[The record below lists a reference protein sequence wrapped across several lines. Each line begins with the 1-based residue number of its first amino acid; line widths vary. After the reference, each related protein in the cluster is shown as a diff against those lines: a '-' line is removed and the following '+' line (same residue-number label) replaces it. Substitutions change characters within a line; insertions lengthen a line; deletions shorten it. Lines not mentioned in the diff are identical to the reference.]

1 MGDPSGDRLNSFMIT
16 DYVVRQGYDRVS
28 IKDIYYMQPWMDMP
42 DGLVSYNS
50 DSAIREMND
59 IISYASNVELYV
71 DHDINILEI
80 VESPLLLT
88 GDVSKD
94 EGDNSGNDVS
104 VHGDEDD
111 SAWSLRSDKT
121 DDEQVSIAK
130 LAQEVRKRRRN
141 ATRSSRKKSKAV
153 VQTATR
159 NEQEDDHVEEPVV
172 TQEQPFIQQQQQPAV
187 TDDQATVQ
195 EAIVT
200 DAAGIEET
208 ATCSRSR
215 KRKYVTQHKVRRGGG
230 NMVRKGDP
238 IDNTQQ
244 LPVSDGS
251 GSSTDEE
258 DKESDYADSDYP
270 GAWEFHWN
278 SDDEDDIFVQPD
290 HVVSRNVCQTYYNP
304 KWKVPYFDIGMRF
317 KDAKQ
322 FKMAVCKYSIQKTYY
337 GEHRCFK
344 SYDNELVTYK
354 VGADLFKGRIYEAP
368 FTKPAKIVKW
378 CKTEI
383 KVNITLDKAEKAKK
397 HVMTQL
403 EGSYVDEYKYLKS
416 YAKIL
421 RDSHPE
427 NTVVVTAI
435 ETSFSDTRTF
445 HRMYVCLHSLKQ
457 GWKDGC
463 RRFFGVDG
471 CFLKGICKG
480 ILLSVV
486 GKDGNHQM
494 FPIAWAVVE
503 SECLESWHCARHIY
517 CNWAKLGHR
526 GDEMKICF
534 WNYAKATFQDDFIDK
549 LGDLFAKNRQ
559 GHDDLLGY
567 PREHWCKAFIQDNC
581 KCDSIDNNIS
591 ETFNSWIL
599 GARYWQLSGVP
610 CPHALACIRYKRW
623 RVEHCISNFYKK
635 EKYLAAYAYPLQ
647 CIRKGT
653 KAWKAMGEEELLP
666 PPVRS
671 MPGRPRRKR
680 RRHKSEPQ
688 KMKKGKLRKLT
699 GKGRKMTCKVC
710 GNEGHNGRTCP
721 YNNEEGRNESAS
733 ARVKITVS
741 MITFGW

>member
-1 MGDPSGDRLNSFMIT
+1 
-16 DYVVRQGYDRVS
+16 
-28 IKDIYYMQPWMDMP
+28 
-42 DGLVSYNS
+42 
-50 DSAIREMND
+50 MND

-71 DHDINILEI
+71 DHDINIPEI
-80 VESPLLLT
+80 VEGPLVLT

-94 EGDNSGNDVS
+94 EGDNSGSDVS
-104 VHGDEDD
+104 VHGDEGNLGSEKSSDVDSGSDDVSVIDWETSSDD
-111 SAWSLRSDKT
+111 SAWSLGSDKT
-121 DDEQVSIAK
+121 NDEQVNIAK
-130 LAQEVRKRRRN
+130 LAQEVRKGRRN
-141 ATRSSRKKSKAV
+141 ATRI
-153 VQTATR
+153 TT
-159 NEQEDDHVEEPVV
+159 
-172 TQEQPFIQQQQQPAV
+172 
-187 TDDQATVQ
+187 DQATIQ
-195 EAIVT
+195 EATVT

-208 ATCSRSR
+208 TTCSKGR
-215 KRKYVTQHKVRRGGG
+215 KRKSVAQHKVRRG
-230 NMVRKGDP
+230 
-238 IDNTQQ
+238 
-244 LPVSDGS
+244 
-251 GSSTDEE
+251 DEE
-258 DKESDYADSDYP
+258 DRESDYTDSDNP

-278 SDDEDDIFVQPD
+278 SDEEDDIFVEPD

-322 FKMAVCKYSIQKTYY
+322 FRMTVCKYSIQKQAQLRKVRNERTRVRFRCQTGCKWELFASYDSRYECFVVKTYY

-354 VGADLFKGRIYEAP
+354 VVADLFKGRIYEAP
-368 FTKPAKIVKW
+368 FTKPTKIVKW

-383 KVNITLDKAEKAKK
+383 KVNITLDKAEKAEK

-421 RDSHPE
+421 SDSHPE

-435 ETSFSDTRTF
+435 ETSSSDARTF

-463 RRFFGVDG
+463 RRLFGVDG
-471 CFLKGICKG
+471 YFLKGICKG
-480 ILLSVV
+480 ILLFAV
-486 GKDGNHQM
+486 GKDGNNQM
-494 FPIAWAVVE
+494 FPIAWVVVE
-503 SECLESWHCARHIY
+503 SECLKSWQWFFELLKTNLDLGTGAGVTVMSDEHQAEHRHCARHIY

-534 WNYAKATFQDDFIDK
+534 WNCAKATFQDDFIDK
-549 LGDLFAKNRQ
+549 LESQGCGVQPNGVNEFEVNDGGDQHVVKFDEKT
-559 GHDDLLGY
+559 
-567 PREHWCKAFIQDNC
+567 CTC
-581 KCDSIDNNIS
+581 
-591 ETFNSWIL
+591 
-599 GARYWQLSGVP
+599 RYWQLSGVP

-623 RVEHCISNFYKK
+623 RVKHYISDFYKK

-653 KAWKAMGEEELLP
+653 KAWKAVGEEELLP

-680 RRHKSEPQ
+680 RRHKGEPQ
-688 KMKKGKLRKLT
+688 RMKKRKLRKLT

-710 GNEGHNGRTCP
+710 GNEGHNRRTCP
-721 YNNEEGRNESAS
+721 YNNEEGVNKRKKQGGEGAS
-733 ARVKITVS
+733 TSGSKRKRARVPTATGSFIGVDDAAASSVLARPTTTEGNEKA
-741 MITFGW
+741 